1 MMTKNDTIAEI
12 MTLKPTAHPS
22 FLAEFANQDLD
33 KYLRRLRQ
41 TERLRD
47 PVVRGSDTTRED
59 TAATVDRYASR
70 H

>member
-12 MTLKPTAHPS
+12 MALNPTARPS

-41 TERLRD
+41 TERSRD
-47 PVVRGSDTTRED
+47 PVVRGSDTVGED
-59 TAATVDRYASR
+59 ASAAVDRTPSGY
-70 H
+70 

>member
-12 MTLKPTAHPS
+12 MTLNPTARPS

-41 TERLRD
+41 TERSRD
-47 PVVRGSDTTRED
+47 PVARGSETGSEES
-59 TAATVDRYASR
+59 AAADRYPSGY
-70 H
+70 